1 MTFKYHFC
9 VFFSKIRI
17 QLFILCKLEI
27 KLAAS
32 LTISHQN
39 TEAFDKKRMLPGNLL
54 REAREQ
60 LQFFDPIPEAS
71 FAAKPQGN
79 LKMPRGD
86 FTVETATRLCKV
98 EFY

>member
-1 MTFKYHFC
+1 M
-9 VFFSKIRI
+9 
-17 QLFILCKLEI
+17 
-27 KLAAS
+27 KLAAFFS
-32 LTISHQN
+32 FSYAD
-39 TEAFDKKRMLPGNLL
+39 AFDKKRMLPGNLL

-60 LQFFDPIPEAS
+60 LQFFDPIPEGS

-98 EFY
+98 KFFIICIMKNFSEKFR